1 MPTDRP
7 PAPISSRRLGVL
19 GGTFDPP
26 HIGHLVTAVDV
37 RHALGLDQVLL
48 VVANEPWQKTA
59 HQRVTPAEVRLALVR
74 AAVDDVEGITA
85 SDIEVR
91 RGGTTYTA
99 DTLAELAA
107 REPAA
112 ELYLILGSDAA
123 AGLPTWERADEVR
136 QRAHIVVVTRPGAE
150 QGAPPQ
156 GWEWTPVDT
165 PRLDVS
171 STELRARVAEGR
183 PLDFLVPAA
192 VIECIRKRR
201 LYG

>member
-1 MPTDRP
+1 M
-7 PAPISSRRLGVL
+7 L

-37 RHALGLDQVLL
+37 RHALGLDEVLL

-59 HQRVTPAEVRLALVR
+59 HQRVTPAEDRLALVR
-74 AAVDDVEGITA
+74 AAVHDVEGITA
-85 SDIEVR
+85 SDIEIR

-99 DTLAELAA
+99 DTLADLAA
-107 REPAA
+107 REPDA

-136 QRAHIVVVTRPGAE
+136 HRARIVVVPRPGAE
-150 QGAPPQ
+150 QGTPPP
-156 GWEWTPVDT
+156 GWEWTPVAT

-183 PLDFLVPAA
+183 PIDFLVPAP
-192 VIECIRKRR
+192 VIACIRQRR